1 MEIKDEK
8 IKNRR
13 PKWIFGTKLKNC
25 PVTNPVAA
33 GWIVTV
39 LTTAD
44 FQRVMS
50 WNIKARGWQEKINW
64 RRISAS
70 KGYPKKTI
78 RNSAQFFWGG
88 TPENNYGFGTSNIK
102 QNIENVTNQLNNN
115 ANNGQVTTN
124 SDYTVNTESLVGKPS
139 SYFQNNNS
147 VFVNNNAGGFGNNN
161 TSGANTTIGQQ
172 NNNVGSNN
180 SIVQSI
186 TALNPINAG
195 YQIGQKIGEFAADTK
210 LAYDYWQKMN
220 QTGNQLVTT
229 FGSGQGADIDNYYHP
244 LLQCELAKIS
254 PQSRNNG
261 IALGY
266 AKEYLM
272 DYPKKRFL
280 QHQSHDE
287 IMKDSRKDLQNNL
300 YGSNLGYNN
309 PNRSC
314 EDLLDDRR
322 TPNMRKLGIR

>member
-1 MEIKDEK
+1 M
-8 IKNRR
+8 N
-13 PKWIFGTKLKNC
+13 
-25 PVTNPVAA
+25 
-33 GWIVTV
+33 
-39 LTTAD
+39 
-44 FQRVMS
+44 
-50 WNIKARGWQEKINW
+50 
-64 RRISAS
+64 
-70 KGYPKKTI
+70 
-78 RNSAQFFWGG
+78 NSGF
-88 TPENNYGFGTSNIK
+88 NNG
-102 QNIENVTNQLNNN
+102 
-115 ANNGQVTTN
+115 ANNGQVFAN

-147 VFVNNNAGGFGNNN
+147 VFVNNNAGGFGNNK

-186 TALNPINAG
+186 TALNPISAG